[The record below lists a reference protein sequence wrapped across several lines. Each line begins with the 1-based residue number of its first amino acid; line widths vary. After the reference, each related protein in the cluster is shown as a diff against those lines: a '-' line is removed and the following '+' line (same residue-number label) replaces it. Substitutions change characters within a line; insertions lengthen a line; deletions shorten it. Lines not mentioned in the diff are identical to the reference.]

1 VPRGGGYRAGDVS
14 DHVTVIP
21 VFDEVATIAGLVE
34 RAASHGTVIVVDDG
48 SADGSAE
55 AAATAGAIVVRS
67 SGRRGKGAALR
78 VGFAEALF
86 RGAQRVV
93 TLDGDGQHDP
103 DDIPRLLAT
112 SAADPRALVIG
123 SRLTDDGAT
132 MESARLNALRVA
144 TFFINWLTGWDVG
157 DTQSGFRV
165 YPRALLEA
173 VVPRRGGFVLETEML
188 LRAVAAGFAIRE
200 VPLSPG
206 RAALRPSHFRPLA
219 DGTAV
224 TAYLVAHGLAR
235 WARDTVS
242 VLAALLRPFTPAR
255 FRLRHR
261 DMHHFATPYRYNHA
275 AYATAMGGFI
285 LDRIAQ
291 TWQGWWRDPR
301 ARVMRVAAIG
311 AAALPLLSVAA
322 MTEWTLGLGRGR
334 GPDLVSGLVRRTFS
348 RSRLAGALPAREG
361 EPEADY
367 DVFVVGGGPAGATA
381 ATFLARGG
389 LRVAVAEREVF
400 PRFHVGES
408 LLPAMMPVLDRLG
421 VRERM
426 ERHGFLIKF
435 GAAFH
440 DQESDLEYR
449 FYFREG
455 KPWPPY
461 SYEVQRSEFD
471 QILLE
476 HAAKE
481 PGVSLLQPAEV
492 ERVELDVAGATIGIR
507 EHGEG
512 RTVRARF
519 VVDASGRDGFLA
531 SRRVGRREPIP
542 GLGKVALFAHFE
554 GAPRW
559 EGRDEGLIRLYIFED
574 GWFWWIPFAGDLT
587 SIGCVLHSKTVRGR
601 EGSLDALYEDMIGRC
616 RRVADGLRHA
626 RRVTPVRSAAN
637 FSYRTSP
644 VTGDRFLC
652 IGDAL
657 AFVDPIFSSGVYI
670 ALQTGEMAAEEIL
683 AAFAENRFEARRF
696 NAYARRVRRGVS
708 PFVRFIRRYY
718 EPAFIEIFLQPRER
732 LAMLD
737 SVTGV
742 LAGGAFLRMRLKMW
756 GSLTVFFAIVR
767 VNRWVRRWRGRP
779 VESRLEW

>member
-1 VPRGGGYRAGDVS
+1 VS

-21 VFDEVATIAGLVE
+21 VFDEVATIGDLVA

-55 AAATAGAIVVRS
+55 AAAEAGAIVLRTQ
-67 SGRRGKGAALR
+67 GRRGKGGALR
-78 VGFAEALF
+78 VGFGEALF

-103 DDIPRLLAT
+103 DDIPRLLAA
-112 SAADPRALVIG
+112 SADDPGALVIG
-123 SRLTDDGAT
+123 SRLADGGAS
-132 MESARLNALRVA
+132 MEPARLNALRVA
-144 TFFINWLTGWDVG
+144 SFFIDWLTGWGVG

-173 VVPRRGGFVLETEML
+173 VIPRRGGFVLETEML
-188 LRAVAAGFAIRE
+188 ERATVAGFTIRE

-206 RAALRPSHFRPLA
+206 RAALRPSHFRPLR
-219 DGTAV
+219 DGAAV
-224 TAYLVAHGLAR
+224 TAYLTARGLER
-235 WARDTVS
+235 WARDAAGV
-242 VLAALLRPFTPAR
+242 VAALARPFTPTR
-255 FRLRHR
+255 FRQRHR
-261 DMHHFATPYRYNHA
+261 EMHHFATPYRYNHA
-275 AYATAMGGFI
+275 AYATAMGAFI

-291 TWQGWWRDPR
+291 TWRGWWWDPR

-311 AAALPLLSVAA
+311 IAALPALSVAA
-322 MTEWTLGLGRGR
+322 AIQWALGIVGRR
-334 GPDLVSGLVRRTFS
+334 GPDLVSALVRRKFS
-348 RSRLAGALPAREG
+348 RDRLAASLPGRTG
-361 EPEADY
+361 GGGPEADY
-367 DVFVVGGGPAGATA
+367 DVFIVGGGPAGSTA

-421 VRERM
+421 VRERI
-426 ERHGFLIKF
+426 ERHGFLIKH

-440 DQESDLEYR
+440 DQESGLEYR
-449 FYFREG
+449 FYFRDG

-471 QILLE
+471 HILLE

-481 PGVSLLQPAEV
+481 SGVSLLQPAEV
-492 ERVELDVAGATIGIR
+492 ERVEFDADGARIGIS
-507 EHGEG
+507 EGGEA
-512 RTVRARF
+512 RTLRARF

-559 EGRDEGLIRLYIFED
+559 EGRDEGMIRLYIFED

-587 SIGCVLHSKTVRGR
+587 SVGCVLHAKTARGR
-601 EGSLDALYEDMIGRC
+601 EGSLEALYEDMIGRC
-616 RRVADGLRHA
+616 GRVAEGLRHA

-644 VTGDRFLC
+644 VAGDRFLC
-652 IGDAL
+652 VGDTL
-657 AFVDPIFSSGVYI
+657 AFVDPIFSSGVYV
-670 ALQTGEMAAEEIL
+670 AMQTGEMAAAEIL
-683 AAFAENRFEARRF
+683 AAFNEGRFEARRF
-696 NAYARRVRRGVS
+696 KAYARRARRGVS

-732 LAMLD
+732 LGMLD

-742 LAGGAFLRMRLKMW
+742 LAGGAFLRMRLSMW
-756 GSLTVFFAIVR
+756 ASLTAFFAIVR
-767 VNRWVRRWRGRP
+767 VNRWVRRWRGRT

>member
-1 VPRGGGYRAGDVS
+1 MS

-21 VFDEVATIAGLVE
+21 VFDEAATIAGLVE
-34 RAASHGTVIVVDDG
+34 RAAAHGTVIVVDDG
-48 SADGSAE
+48 SADGSA
-55 AAATAGAIVVRS
+55 AAAAAAGAHVLRTA
-67 SGRRGKGAALR
+67 GRRGKGSALR
-78 VGFAEALF
+78 LGFAEALS

-103 DDIPRLLAT
+103 DDIPRLLAA
-112 SAADPRALVIG
+112 SATDPQALVIG
-123 SRLTDDGAT
+123 SRLADGGT
-132 MESARLNALRVA
+132 GMERARLNALRVA
-144 TFFINWLTGWDVG
+144 SFFINWLTGWDVG

-188 LRAVAAGFAIRE
+188 VRAAAAGFAIRE

-206 RAALRPSHFRPLA
+206 RAAPRPSYFRALR

-224 TAYLVAHGLAR
+224 TAYLVFRGLGR
-235 WARDTVS
+235 WARDAAG

-261 DMHHFATPYRYNHA
+261 EMHHFATPYRYNHA

-285 LDRIAQ
+285 LDRIGQ
-291 TWQGWWRDPR
+291 TWQRWWRDPR

-311 AAALPLLSVAA
+311 TAALPALSLAA
-322 MTEWTLGLGRGR
+322 MTQRALGIGGRG
-334 GPDLVSGLVRRTFS
+334 GPDLVSALVRRAFS
-348 RSRLAGALPAREG
+348 RDRLAAALPARDE

-367 DVFVVGGGPAGATA
+367 DVFVVGGGPAGSTA

-421 VRERM
+421 VRERI
-426 ERHGFLIKF
+426 ERHGFLIKY

-476 HAAKE
+476 HAAKAS
-481 PGVSLLQPAEV
+481 GVSLLQPAEV
-492 ERVELDVAGATIGIR
+492 ERIEFDAGGATIGIR
-507 EHGEG
+507 EG
-512 RTVRARF
+512 REARALRARF

-531 SRRVGRREPIP
+531 SRRVGQREPIP

-587 SIGCVLHSKTVRGR
+587 SIGCVLHSKTARGR
-601 EGSLDALYEDMIGRC
+601 EGSLEALYEDMIGRC
-616 RRVADGLRHA
+616 RRVAEGLRHA

-644 VTGDRFLC
+644 VAGDRFLC
-652 IGDAL
+652 VGDTL

-670 ALQTGEMAAEEIL
+670 ALQTGEMAAAEIR
-683 AAFAENRFEARRF
+683 AAFDENRFEARRF
-696 NAYARRVRRGVS
+696 DAYTRRVRRGVS

-718 EPAFIEIFLQPRER
+718 EPAFIEIFLQPSKR

-756 GSLTVFFAIVR
+756 GSLTVFFAVVR

>member
-1 VPRGGGYRAGDVS
+1 VS

-21 VFDEVATIAGLVE
+21 VFDEAATIAGLVE
-34 RAASHGTVIVVDDG
+34 RAAAHGTVIVVDDG
-48 SADGSAE
+48 SADGSA
-55 AAATAGAIVVRS
+55 AAAAAAGAHILRTA
-67 SGRRGKGAALR
+67 GRRGKGAALR
-78 VGFAEALF
+78 LGFAEALS
-86 RGAQRVV
+86 RSAQRVV

-103 DDIPRLLAT
+103 DDIPRLLAA
-112 SAADPRALVIG
+112 SATDSQALVIG
-123 SRLTDDGAT
+123 SRLADGGT
-132 MESARLNALRVA
+132 GMEPARLNALRVA
-144 TFFINWLTGWDVG
+144 SFFINWLTGWDVG

-165 YPRALLEA
+165 YPRALLET

-188 LRAVAAGFAIRE
+188 VRAAAAGFAIRE

-206 RAALRPSHFRPLA
+206 RAAPRPSHFRALR

-224 TAYLVAHGLAR
+224 TAYLVFRGLGR
-235 WARDTVS
+235 WARDAAG

-261 DMHHFATPYRYNHA
+261 EMHHFATPYRYNHA

-285 LDRIAQ
+285 LDRIGQ
-291 TWQGWWRDPR
+291 TWQRWWRDPR

-311 AAALPLLSVAA
+311 TAALPALSLAA
-322 MTEWTLGLGRGR
+322 MTQWALGIGGRR
-334 GPDLVSGLVRRTFS
+334 GPDLVSALVHRVFS
-348 RSRLAGALPAREG
+348 RDRLAAALPARDE

-367 DVFVVGGGPAGATA
+367 DVFVVGGGPAGSTA

-421 VRERM
+421 VRERI
-426 ERHGFLIKF
+426 ERHGFLIKY

-476 HAAKE
+476 HAAKAS
-481 PGVSLLQPAEV
+481 GVSLLQPAEV
-492 ERVELDVAGATIGIR
+492 ERIEFDAGGATIGIR
-507 EHGEG
+507 EGG
-512 RTVRARF
+512 AARALRARF

-531 SRRVGRREPIP
+531 SRRVGQREPIP

-587 SIGCVLHSKTVRGR
+587 SIGCVLHSKTARGR
-601 EGSLDALYEDMIGRC
+601 EGSLEALYEDMIGRC
-616 RRVADGLRHA
+616 RRVAEGLRHA

-644 VTGDRFLC
+644 VAGDRFLC
-652 IGDAL
+652 VGDTL

-670 ALQTGEMAAEEIL
+670 ALQTGEMAATEIR
-683 AAFAENRFEARRF
+683 AAFDENRFEARRF
-696 NAYARRVRRGVS
+696 DAYTRRVRRGVS

-718 EPAFIEIFLQPRER
+718 EPAFIEIFLQPSAR

-756 GSLTVFFAIVR
+756 GSLTVFFAVVR

>member
-1 VPRGGGYRAGDVS
+1 VS

-21 VFDEVATIAGLVE
+21 VFNEAATIAGLVE
-34 RAASHGTVIVVDDG
+34 RATSHGTVIVVDDG
-48 SADGSAE
+48 STDGSAE

-67 SGRRGKGAALR
+67 SGRRGKGAVLR
-78 VGFAEALF
+78 VGFAEALS

-103 DDIPRLLAT
+103 DDIPRLLAA
-112 SAADPRALVIG
+112 SAADPRALIIG
-123 SRLTDDGAT
+123 SRLADDGAG
-132 MESARLNALRVA
+132 MEPARLNALRVA
-144 TFFINWLTGWDVG
+144 GFFINWLTGWDVG

-173 VVPRRGGFVLETEML
+173 VDPRRGGFVLETEML
-188 LRAVAAGFAIRE
+188 LRAAAAGFAIRE
-200 VPLSPG
+200 VPLSLG
-206 RAALRPSHFRPLA
+206 RAALRPSYFRPLR

-224 TAYLVAHGLAR
+224 TVYLVAHGLGR
-235 WARDTVS
+235 WGRDAAGV
-242 VLAALLRPFTPAR
+242 AGALLRPFTPAR
-255 FRLRHR
+255 FRVRHR
-261 DMHHFATPYRYNHA
+261 EMHHFATPYRYNHA
-275 AYATAMGGFI
+275 AYATAIGGFI
-285 LDRIAQ
+285 LDRIAR

-301 ARVMRVAAIG
+301 ARVMRVAGIG
-311 AAALPLLSVAA
+311 AAALPILSSAA
-322 MTEWTLGLGRGR
+322 MIQWALGLGRGR
-334 GPDLVSGLVRRTFS
+334 GHDLVSTIVRRAFS
-348 RSRLAGALPAREG
+348 RGKLAAALPARDG
-361 EPEADY
+361 GPEADY
-367 DVFVVGGGPAGATA
+367 DVFVVGGGPAGSTV

-389 LRVAVAEREVF
+389 LRVAVAERDVF

-421 VRERM
+421 VRERI

-481 PGVSLLQPAEV
+481 SGVNLLQPAEV
-492 ERVELDVAGATIGIR
+492 ERIELDVDGATMAIR
-507 EHGEG
+507 EGGEA

-531 SRRVGRREPIP
+531 SRRVGRREPIA

-559 EGRDEGLIRLYIFED
+559 EGRDEGMIRLYIFED

-601 EGSLDALYEDMIGRC
+601 ESSLDALYEDMIGRC
-616 RRVADGLRHA
+616 ARVAEGLRHA

-644 VTGDRFLC
+644 VAGDRFLC
-652 IGDAL
+652 VGDAL
-657 AFVDPIFSSGVYI
+657 AFVDPIFSSGVYL
-670 ALQTGEMAAEEIL
+670 ALQTGEMAAAEIL
-683 AAFAENRFEARRF
+683 AAFAEGRFEARRF
-696 NAYARRVRRGVS
+696 NAYTRRVRRGVS

-756 GSLTVFFAIVR
+756 GSLAVFFTIVR
-767 VNRWVRRWRGRP
+767 INRWVRRWRGRP

>member
-1 VPRGGGYRAGDVS
+1 MS

-21 VFDEVATIAGLVE
+21 VFDEAATIGGVVA

-48 SADGSAE
+48 SADDSARV
-55 AAATAGAIVVRS
+55 AAAAGALVFRTE
-67 SGRRGKGAALR
+67 GRRGKGAALR
-78 VGFAEALF
+78 VGFAEALV

-103 DDIPRLLAT
+103 DDIPRLLAAA
-112 SAADPRALVIG
+112 SAFPRSLIVG
-123 SRLTDDGAT
+123 SRLADGGAG
-132 MESARLNALRVA
+132 MEPARLNALRVA
-144 TFFINWLTGWDVG
+144 SFFINWLAGQDVG
-157 DTQSGFRV
+157 DTQSGFRI

-188 LRAVAAGFAIRE
+188 LRAAAAGFAIHE
-200 VPLSPG
+200 VLLSPG
-206 RAALRPSHFRPLA
+206 RAAGRPSRFRPLR

-224 TAYLVAHGLAR
+224 TAYLTLGGLGR
-235 WARDTVS
+235 WALDAGRVA
-242 VLAALLRPFTPAR
+242 AALLRPFTPAR
-255 FRLRHR
+255 FRVRHR
-261 DMHHFATPYRYNHA
+261 EMHRFATPYSHNYGA
-275 AYATAMGGFI
+275 WATAMGAFI
-285 LDRIAQ
+285 LDRTAR
-291 TWQGWWRDPR
+291 TWEGWWQDSR
-301 ARVMRVAAIG
+301 AKVMRVAAL
-311 AAALPLLSVAA
+311 ATVSLPALAVAA
-322 MTEWTLGLGRGR
+322 TIQWAVGRGAQR
-334 GPDLVSGLVRRTFS
+334 GPDFVSGLVRRAFS
-348 RSRLAGALPAREG
+348 RARLATALGAPPRDG
-361 EPEADY
+361 GREADY
-367 DVFVVGGGPAGATA
+367 DVLVIGGGPAGSTT

-389 LRVAVAEREVF
+389 LRVAVVEREAF

-421 VRERM
+421 VRERI
-426 ERHGFLIKF
+426 ERHGFLIKY

-455 KPWPPY
+455 KAWPPY
-461 SYEVQRSEFD
+461 SFEVPRAEFD

-481 PGVSLLQPAEV
+481 SGVSLLQPASV
-492 ERVELDVAGATIGIR
+492 EQIEFDAAGVTIGIR
-507 EHGEG
+507 EGAED

-542 GLGKVALFAHFE
+542 GLGKVALFAHFD

-559 EGRDEGLIRLYIFED
+559 PGRDEGLIQLYIFED
-574 GWFWWIPFAGDLT
+574 GWFWWIPFADGRT

-601 EGSLDALYEDMIGRC
+601 EGSLEALFDDMIGRC
-616 RRVADGLRHA
+616 HRVAEGLRHA

-637 FSYRTSP
+637 FSYHTSP
-644 VTGDRFLC
+644 VAGDRFLC
-652 IGDAL
+652 VGDAL
-657 AFVDPIFSSGVYI
+657 AFVDPIFSSGVYV
-670 ALQTGEMAAEEIL
+670 ALQTGEMAAAAIL
-683 AAFAENRFEARRF
+683 SAFADGRFEARRF
-696 NAYARRVRRGVS
+696 RAYTRRVRRGVS
-708 PFVRFIRRYY
+708 PFVRFIRRWY
-718 EPAFIEIFLQPRER
+718 EPAFVEIFLKPRER
-732 LAMLD
+732 LGMLD

-767 VNRWVRRWRGRP
+767 ANRWVRRWRGRP